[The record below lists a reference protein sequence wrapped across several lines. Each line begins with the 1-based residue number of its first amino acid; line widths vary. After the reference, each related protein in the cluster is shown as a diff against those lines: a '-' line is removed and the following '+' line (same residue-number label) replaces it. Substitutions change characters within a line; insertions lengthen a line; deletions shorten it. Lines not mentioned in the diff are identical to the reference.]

1 MSIFLGAVDDYKF
14 RVVRIYKLT
23 GERELVASNQT
34 RKQAMEFIKR
44 YPNNPQSMLVFYK

>member
-34 RKQAMEFIKR
+34 RKQSMELLRR
-44 YPNNPQSMLVFYK
+44 YPDNAQSMLVFYK